1 MSPRTGLKISV
12 ILQAAEEIANAK
24 GLGEVTLTSL
34 AQKLGIRPPSLY
46 NHIEGLNG
54 LRKVMALDSLEQLQE
69 LLLLASKDQE
79 EDVALVNMAKAYL
92 SFARERP
99 GLYEAMLYAPGA
111 EDEELRHAG
120 DSVNSLIIAT
130 IQKAFH
136 LTDNEALHAARGFR
150 SLLHGFAS
158 LEQQGSFGMM
168 YEIEDSIEY
177 NIEAFLAGL
186 HAKNES
192 KQVQADATL

>member
-1 MSPRTGLKISV
+1 MSPRTGLRISV

-24 GLGEVTLTSL
+24 GFGEVTLTSL

-54 LRKVMALDSLEQLQE
+54 LRKVMALDSLAQLE
-69 LLLLASKDQE
+69 NAMIAAITGNSG
-79 EDVALVNMAKAYL
+79 DVALTKMAKAYVE
-92 SFARERP
+92 FARERP

-120 DSVNSLIIAT
+120 DGVNRLVTSV
-130 IQKAFH
+130 IQ
-136 LTDNEALHAARGFR
+136 EAYDLDDEQAMHASRGFR

-158 LEQQGSFGMM
+158 LEQQGSFGVPF
-168 YEIEDSIEY
+168 EVNDSIQY
-177 NIEAFLAGL
+177 NIKAFMAGL
-186 HAKNES
+186 NAMYASN
-192 KQVQADATL
+192 